1 MIIIPFG
8 RVYLG
13 SLLSQN
19 DLSRIR
25 ASSKCLIIVPLKVGM
40 FTFLVQA
47 LFTNCFDKKLILE
60 LKPEMDYINPKTPDY

>member
-1 MIIIPFG
+1 MPFG

-47 LFTNCFDKKLILE
+47 LFTNYFDQ
-60 LKPEMDYINPKTPDY
+60 KTNFRAQA